1 MWLYLLVLHHVDC
14 SSKRYK
20 RSCSAY
26 PHQII
31 PCLHCIMP
39 TSIRIIVRFDNGQFS
54 RTRNLDFD
62 VDVDVD
68 GLGVMLAASHRDL
81 HRGIPCTHSVKGVWS
96 EGGGDIQVVIGW
108 RVREGGYPANWWK
121 DSAGVAGRREGSD
134 KMGVSHLGNS
144 HCHLQLPLLEH
155 HRSLLLH
162 HLLWHCASREME
174 NFTAYALQLHTHTHD
189 RHVCV
194 CVCMCMCFT
203 PLLHLGRGRI
213 RVLPHLLRPVMPKQA
228 SGEARSGAF

>member
-31 PCLHCIMP
+31 PCLQCIMP
-39 TSIRIIVRFDNGQFS
+39 TSIRILIRFDKGQFS
-54 RTRNLDFD
+54 RTRNLDF
-62 VDVDVD
+62 DVDVD

-81 HRGIPCTHSVKGVWS
+81 HGGIPCTHSARGVWK
-96 EGGGDIQVVIGW
+96 EGGGDINVVIGW

-134 KMGVSHLGNS
+134 RMGVSHLGNS

-174 NFTAYALQLHTHTHD
+174 ILTAHALQLHTHTHT
-189 RHVCV
+189 RSA
-194 CVCMCMCFT
+194 
-203 PLLHLGRGRI
+203 LLHLGRGRI
-213 RVLPHLLRPVMPKQA
+213 RVLPNLLRPDMPKQA
-228 SGEARSGAF
+228 SGGAQSGAF